1 MIIIARSRSSKLAI
15 ARMYTA
21 RLSNYAL
28 ERAVIR
34 SAKGAAGAREILAP
48 AVLGMSLARPG
59 QASRVHGFFRNS
71 ATQGAFVDEH
81 D

>member
-1 MIIIARSRSSKLAI
+1 
-15 ARMYTA
+15 MYAKNDMT
-21 RLSNYAL
+21 SNYAL
-28 ERAVIR
+28 ERSVNGLR
-34 SAKGAAGAREILAP
+34 VGAAGAREILAP